1 MIQLYFLMEVKKRC
15 LEASE
20 AAGVA
25 VAAAAAAPVLAG
37 VAVVHGVGEAVDGDE
52 DEEDFLFALS
62 E

>member
-1 MIQLYFLMEVKKRC
+1 MEVKKRC